1 MLLEFT
7 SVSTQFD
14 NQQSS
19 QLAAEPKNLDEA
31 FEEFLGFEVAQGAA
45 SPDTIANYKSQVKLF
60 LQWCLDF
67 EVNPLLARKQH
78 IQQYRKY
85 LIERHYKTATIE
97 LKLQVVRRFYDAL
110 IEHKMVERN
119 PAKTVKAPARRKSP
133 AAIKYLSQE
142 QFIELLK
149 LTEGDRPK
157 QIRDRLIL
165 GLMGLQGLRTV
176 EVRNLDFGHLSST
189 NNRKSILVYAK
200 HPDGH
205 PLAA

>member
-1 MLLEFT
+1 MVVFRL
-7 SVSTQFD
+7 
-14 NQQSS
+14 
-19 QLAAEPKNLDEA
+19 
-31 FEEFLGFEVAQGAA
+31 
-45 SPDTIANYKSQVKLF
+45 
-60 LQWCLDF
+60 
-67 EVNPLLARKQH
+67 
-78 IQQYRKY
+78 
-85 LIERHYKTATIE
+85 ATIE